1 MELINL
7 LTNVNLSPDHRDTWR
22 WNLSDD
28 GIYTV
33 KDLTSIVEDQ
43 LINGNNG
50 QQTDWFLRRSTYS
63 HGER

>member
-7 LTNVNLSPDHRDTWR
+7 LTNVNLPPDRRDTWR
-22 WNLSDD
+22 WNLSED
-28 GIYTV
+28 GVFTV

-50 QQTDWFLRRSTYS
+50 QQETA
-63 HGER
+63 